1 MPPLVFIV
9 NYWASLLSKVTA
21 LLFLFLNFNSFHVW
35 VLFLLTT
42 NESVCLTSQT
52 IILSKS
58 SFLFFQ
64 STQPLPTWTVQVNC
78 STQKNPLASLLVTT
92 IKDLKIKLQSL
103 AYTRNTL
110 SFIKCFTHSAHKL
123 RAKDLR

>member
-1 MPPLVFIV
+1 MPPLDFIV

-21 LLFLFLNFNSFHVW
+21 LLFLFLNFNSFHVQI
-35 VLFLLTT
+35 LFLLTT

-64 STQPLPTWTVQVNC
+64 STQLLPTWTVQVNC

-103 AYTRNTL
+103 GYTRNTL
-110 SFIKCFTHSAHKL
+110 SCIKCSTRSTHKL